1 MVEWLPNPDPQ
12 GVQLS
17 SGGAGR
23 LSVGVAQHQETGLL
37 LLSTVPH
44 DKWSCDNQ
52 LTQVNKVLEK
62 KTDFKLYFPRIK
74 PLL

>member
-1 MVEWLPNPDPQ
+1 MVMVEWLPHPDPQ
-12 GVQLS
+12 GGQLS

-44 DKWSCDNQ
+44 DWTVIIN
-52 LTQVNKVLEK
+52 
-62 KTDFKLYFPRIK
+62 
-74 PLL
+74 

>member
-1 MVEWLPNPDPQ
+1 MVMVEWLPDPDPQ
-12 GVQLS
+12 GGQLS

-44 DKWSCDNQ
+44 DWTVIIN
-52 LTQVNKVLEK
+52 
-62 KTDFKLYFPRIK
+62 
-74 PLL
+74 